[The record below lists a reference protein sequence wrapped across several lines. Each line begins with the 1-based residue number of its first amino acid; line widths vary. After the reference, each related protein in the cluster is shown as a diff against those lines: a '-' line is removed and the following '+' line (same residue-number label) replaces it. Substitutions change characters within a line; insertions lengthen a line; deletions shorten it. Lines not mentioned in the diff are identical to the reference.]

1 MTLEVELNGTSDVAE
16 CSRDINAVIEKVDI
30 MNSEEFNENDTK
42 SEQQQKTAAIESAT
56 ANDVKSDELPEW
68 LTIEFFQDALEKVYG
83 NTQFNVRDMNVSYA
97 TKKGDNYASIMYR
110 TKLTIE
116 TESECEY

>member
-16 CSRDINAVIEKVDI
+16 CGDINGVIEKVNI
-30 MNSEEFNENDTK
+30 ANSNEFNENDIK
-42 SEQQQKTAAIESAT
+42 YERQQDTATIEPPG

-68 LTIEFFQDALEKVYG
+68 LTIEFFQDALEKVYS

-116 TESECEY
+116 TESECEF

>member
-42 SEQQQKTAAIESAT
+42 SEQQQETAAIESAT